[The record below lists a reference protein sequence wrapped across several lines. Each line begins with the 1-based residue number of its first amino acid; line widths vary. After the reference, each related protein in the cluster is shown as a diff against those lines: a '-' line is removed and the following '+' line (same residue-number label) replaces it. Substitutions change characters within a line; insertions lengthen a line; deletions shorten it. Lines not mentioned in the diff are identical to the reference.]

1 MQRPVGNLF
10 YLGTSLLVFGCYNSP
25 VSIEENTLTHD
36 KLNFSI
42 ALPDNLVAQGW
53 TIRADQNP
61 ATYKKDYRVRFV
73 SPDVHALPPLDV
85 EIRRQSYR
93 EISQEEWIEHKSF
106 VSLQQMAFDMLKDW
120 QSLEENMA
128 PISFSGIEGLDV
140 EYLRIHRQQKII
152 DIGYS
157 ILLKNKEFDV
167 EFNAFH
173 STNVRGEG
181 NFETAIAE
189 HSQRL
194 QTAIAA
200 YKSIAATLAFK

>member
-1 MQRPVGNLF
+1 
-10 YLGTSLLVFGCYNSP
+10 
-25 VSIEENTLTHD
+25 
-36 KLNFSI
+36 
-42 ALPDNLVAQGW
+42 
-53 TIRADQNP
+53 
-61 ATYKKDYRVRFV
+61 
-73 SPDVHALPPLDV
+73 
-85 EIRRQSYR
+85 
-93 EISQEEWIEHKSF
+93 
-106 VSLQQMAFDMLKDW
+106 
-120 QSLEENMA
+120 MA
-128 PISFSGIEGLDV
+128 PISFLGLEGLAV
-140 EYLRIHRQQKII
+140 EYLRINRQQKII